1 MKTVCSIVKIIE
13 TVMRA
18 IVAVVAVIIIL
29 FAAYSLYDTFYINQ
43 HAFSSYEL
51 KQYKPMPVEVNDNSG
66 KRNGDGSGTDYDEDS
81 FTRLKE
87 VNEDARGWLSV
98 NDTNIDYPV
107 VQGEDDL
114 EYASK
119 DIFGNTSITGAI
131 YLMTDNAGDFSD
143 PYNVIFGHHMDN
155 GAMFGDL
162 EKYKDKEYFESHK
175 TGWLYAN
182 GRYYRL
188 DVFAVM
194 MTDAYN
200 KNVYDK
206 DALTIKERVTYILS
220 NSEYYKLLSDSD
232 KEALE
237 RFEKEGV
244 KVLDELQK
252 SGDPALVLALSTC
265 ESAITNGRIVVFFKA
280 TPVDAKDLP
289 GFNNNGGGENGGNSD
304 NTPETPSVIDK
315 LTAIGHPFGSDNW
328 AFLNLVCVIYCVVV
342 ILPFTKT
349 RLKFSQSRA
358 AKKIRELY
366 SGYGYS
372 GADAMAIIKY
382 GDKIKA
388 KLKRFRLRVNTGT
401 AIEIF
406 ILVSSV
412 LSFFLTE
419 DMTTPVVMCD
429 KFTPLMIA
437 ISALMFIVDVICFV
451 YRDMRILTPEEVA
464 QMRRPEGTTNGN

>member
-18 IVAVVAVIIIL
+18 IVAVVAVIIIM

-43 HAFSSYEL
+43 HAFSSYKL
-51 KQYKPMPVEVNDNSG
+51 KQYKPVPVVVDDNSG

-87 VNEDARGWLSV
+87 VNKDAKGWLTV
-98 NDTNIDYPV
+98 HNTNIDYPV
-107 VQGEDDL
+107 VQGKDDL

-119 DIFGNTSITGAI
+119 DIYGNTSITGAI

-162 EKYKDKEYFESHK
+162 EKYKDKDYFDSHK

-206 DALTIKERVTYILS
+206 DALKIKERINYILS

-289 GFNNNGGGENGGNSD
+289 GFNNNGGGENGGND
-304 NTPETPSVIDK
+304 
-315 LTAIGHPFGSDNW
+315 W

-429 KFTPLMIA
+429 KYTPLMIA

-464 QMRRPEGTTNGN
+464 QMRRPKGTTNGN

>member
-206 DALTIKERVTYILS
+206 DALTIKERINYILS

-315 LTAIGHPFGSDNW
+315 LTAIGHPFGSDN
-328 AFLNLVCVIYCVVV
+328 C
-342 ILPFTKT
+342 
-349 RLKFSQSRA
+349 
-358 AKKIRELY
+358 
-366 SGYGYS
+366 YS

-429 KFTPLMIA
+429 KYTPLMIA
-437 ISALMFIVDVICFV
+437 ISALMFVIDVICFV